1 MKKPCFSYSCSCT
14 SSTVV
19 VIFFKEKKSYE
30 VTLFKME
37 NFNQVQ
43 KRKIEDSSEDDK
55 ESKKMHKDSLSSKS
69 QIAAESTLIDED
81 EDSARAK
88 EIMESLDLSDSSLVD
103 DKTFDDHINTIVS
116 IVNSVPDEEV
126 SSPQDC
132 IDKLKKDLDMKNEQI
147 KSILLENEVLSKKIA
162 EL

>member
-1 MKKPCFSYSCSCT
+1 
-14 SSTVV
+14 
-19 VIFFKEKKSYE
+19 
-30 VTLFKME
+30 ME
-37 NFNQVQ
+37 NFNQAQ
-43 KRKIEDSSEDDK
+43 KRKIEDSSGDDK
-55 ESKKMHKDSLSSKS
+55 ESKKMHKDSLFSKS
-69 QIAAESTLIDED
+69 QIAAELTLIDEA
-81 EDSARAK
+81 EDSAQAN

-103 DKTFDDHINTIVS
+103 DKTLDDHINTIVS

-126 SSPQDC
+126 SSPHNC

>member
-1 MKKPCFSYSCSCT
+1 
-14 SSTVV
+14 
-19 VIFFKEKKSYE
+19 
-30 VTLFKME
+30 ME

-55 ESKKMHKDSLSSKS
+55 ESKKMHKDSLFSKS
-69 QIAAESTLIDED
+69 QIAAELTLIDEA
-81 EDSARAK
+81 EDSAQAN

-132 IDKLKKDLDMKNEQI
+132 IDKHVNSSVNQIDVKKVRKNVNSDIQEEY
-147 KSILLENEVLSKKIA
+147 L
-162 EL
+162 

>member
-1 MKKPCFSYSCSCT
+1 M
-14 SSTVV
+14 
-19 VIFFKEKKSYE
+19 
-30 VTLFKME
+30 TLFKIE

-81 EDSARAK
+81 EDSAQAK

-103 DKTFDDHINTIVS
+103 DKTFDDHINTIVTN
-116 IVNSVPDEEV
+116 VNSPDEEV

-132 IDKLKKDLDMKNEQI
+132 IDKLKKDLDMKNKHI
-147 KSILLENEVLSKKIA
+147 KSIFLENEVLSLVGRMYPFKSCLPQAWRHNQTINQSDLLTNK
-162 EL
+162 

>member
-1 MKKPCFSYSCSCT
+1 M
-14 SSTVV
+14 
-19 VIFFKEKKSYE
+19 FFKEKKSYE

-37 NFNQVQ
+37 NFNQAQ
-43 KRKIEDSSEDDK
+43 KRKIEDSSGDDK
-55 ESKKMHKDSLSSKS
+55 ESKKMHKDSLFSKS
-69 QIAAESTLIDED
+69 QIAAESTLIDEA
-81 EDSARAK
+81 EDSARAN
-88 EIMESLDLSDSSLVD
+88 EIMESADLSDSSLVD
-103 DKTFDDHINTIVS
+103 NKTFDDHINTIVS

>member
-1 MKKPCFSYSCSCT
+1 
-14 SSTVV
+14 
-19 VIFFKEKKSYE
+19 
-30 VTLFKME
+30 
-37 NFNQVQ
+37 
-43 KRKIEDSSEDDK
+43 
-55 ESKKMHKDSLSSKS
+55 
-69 QIAAESTLIDED
+69 
-81 EDSARAK
+81 
-88 EIMESLDLSDSSLVD
+88 MESLDLSDSSLVE

-126 SSPQDC
+126 SSPKDC

>member
-1 MKKPCFSYSCSCT
+1 
-14 SSTVV
+14 
-19 VIFFKEKKSYE
+19 
-30 VTLFKME
+30 ME
-37 NFNQVQ
+37 NFHQAQ
-43 KRKIEDSSEDDK
+43 KRKVEDSSGDDK
-55 ESKKMHKDSLSSKS
+55 ERKKMQEDSLFSKR
-69 QIAAESTLIDED
+69 QIAAESTLIDEA
-81 EDSARAK
+81 EDSARAN

-147 KSILLENEVLSKKIA
+147 KSILLENEVLSKKV
-162 EL
+162 

>member
-1 MKKPCFSYSCSCT
+1 M
-14 SSTVV
+14 
-19 VIFFKEKKSYE
+19 
-30 VTLFKME
+30 TLFKIE

-69 QIAAESTLIDED
+69 QIAAELTLIDEA
-81 EDSARAK
+81 EDSARAN

>member
-1 MKKPCFSYSCSCT
+1 MIYIFNENWRHSWDICTLLQNNSEFLGCLGVSFWDLWSCWNTLLNPPYCWFTALKKPCFSYSCSCY

-19 VIFFKEKKSYE
+19 VIFFKKK
-30 VTLFKME
+30 K
-37 NFNQVQ
+37 
-43 KRKIEDSSEDDK
+43 
-55 ESKKMHKDSLSSKS
+55 
-69 QIAAESTLIDED
+69 
-81 EDSARAK
+81 
-88 EIMESLDLSDSSLVD
+88 SLDLSDSSLVD
-103 DKTFDDHINTIVS
+103 DKTFDDHINTIVP

>member
-1 MKKPCFSYSCSCT
+1 M
-14 SSTVV
+14 
-19 VIFFKEKKSYE
+19 
-30 VTLFKME
+30 TLFKIE

-103 DKTFDDHINTIVS
+103 DKTFDDHINTIVTN
-116 IVNSVPDEEV
+116 VNSPDEEV

-132 IDKLKKDLDMKNEQI
+132 IDKLKK
-147 KSILLENEVLSKKIA
+147 V
-162 EL
+162 

>member
-1 MKKPCFSYSCSCT
+1 
-14 SSTVV
+14 
-19 VIFFKEKKSYE
+19 
-30 VTLFKME
+30 ME

-43 KRKIEDSSEDDK
+43 KRKIEDSSEDEK
-55 ESKKMHKDSLSSKS
+55 ESKKMHKDSLFSKS
-69 QIAAESTLIDED
+69 QIAAESTLIDEA
-81 EDSARAK
+81 EDSAWAN

>member
-1 MKKPCFSYSCSCT
+1 M
-14 SSTVV
+14 
-19 VIFFKEKKSYE
+19 
-30 VTLFKME
+30 TLFKIE

-81 EDSARAK
+81 EDSAQAK

-103 DKTFDDHINTIVS
+103 DKTFDDHINTIVTN
-116 IVNSVPDEEV
+116 VNSPDEEV

-132 IDKLKKDLDMKNEQI
+132 IDKLKK
-147 KSILLENEVLSKKIA
+147 V
-162 EL
+162 